1 MRESLFKQSER
12 YRFLASSMSSKK
24 RNPIKEHKDLFEA
37 AVDRNSQLASTLIIE
52 HLNQTAKNL
61 HEILVDKR
69 LAL

>member
-1 MRESLFKQSER
+1 
-12 YRFLASSMSSKK
+12 MSSKK

-69 LAL
+69 LAS